1 MASTVWKGYISFGL
15 VSVPVRLY
23 AAAREQHVSF
33 NQIHEPCGSRIKQ
46 QTFCPVCDRVVERNE
61 LVKGYQV
68 DRDAYVLV
76 TGDELKTLEANSSE
90 AMEIAQFVSLSE
102 VDPIYFEASYYSAP
116 EDPGKRAYGLL
127 LQAMEKLNVAAI
139 AKVTLHSREQIVLMR
154 PYHQGIVLHTL
165 YFPAEV
171 REISE
176 YGKADNMTLQKPEM
190 DLAEQFIRQLTAKFE
205 PEQYKDEYAG
215 PRAGIDRN
223 QACRAGSRGA
233 AGKAKAGS
241 GHRPDGSSQE
251 EHRRARRPSRS
262 SDPGRGT
269 QEEGSKI
276 SPSGRRQTSS
286 PQQDGLVSIP
296 SALPANAK
304 TKVPLSRSVFRTPA
318 IGGPRSVSVSGTNVL
333 SFQVQGLTY

>member
-23 AAAREQHVSF
+23 AAARAEHVSF

-46 QTFCPVCDRVVERNE
+46 QTVCPVCDKVVERNE

-76 TGDELKTLEANSSE
+76 TGDELKTLEADSSE

-102 VDPIYFEASYYSAP
+102 VDPIYFESSFYSAP
-116 EDPGKRAYGLL
+116 EDPGRRAYGLL

-139 AKVTLHSREQIVLMR
+139 AKVTLHQREQIVLMR
-154 PYHQGIVLHTL
+154 PYHQGIILHTL

-176 YGKADNMTLQKPEM
+176 YGKTENMTLQKPEI

-205 PEQYKDEYAG
+205 PEQYKDEYQQRVLDMIETK
-215 PRAGIDRN
+215 RAGQVVAGQPLKPKLAPVIDLMEALKKSIAER
-223 QACRAGSRGA
+223 GSAAAAAPASAPALVEPSKKKAPKSAPAAEAKPARG
-233 AGKAKAGS
+233 
-241 GHRPDGSSQE
+241 R
-251 EHRRARRPSRS
+251 
-262 SDPGRGT
+262 
-269 QEEGSKI
+269 
-276 SPSGRRQTSS
+276 
-286 PQQDGLVSIP
+286 
-296 SALPANAK
+296 K
-304 TKVPLSRSVFRTPA
+304 T
-318 IGGPRSVSVSGTNVL
+318 G
-333 SFQVQGLTY
+333 

>member
-23 AAAREQHVSF
+23 AAARAEHVSF

-46 QTFCPVCDRVVERNE
+46 QTVCPVCDRVVERNE

-76 TGDELKTLEANSSE
+76 SGDELKTLEADSSE

-102 VDPIYFEASYYSAP
+102 VDPIYFESSFYSAP
-116 EDPGKRAYGLL
+116 EDAGRRAYGLL

-139 AKVTLHSREQIVLMR
+139 AKVTLHQREQIVLMR
-154 PYHQGIVLHTL
+154 PYHQGIILHTL

-176 YGKADNMTLQKPEM
+176 YGKTENMTLQKPEI

-205 PEQYKDEYAG
+205 PEQYKDEYQQRVLDMIETK
-215 PRAGIDRN
+215 RAG
-223 QACRAGSRGA
+223 QVVAGQPH
-233 AGKAKAGS
+233 KAKLAPVIDLMEALKKSIAERGS
-241 GHRPDGSSQE
+241 AAAAAPASAPALVEPSKKKAPKSAPAAE
-251 EHRRARRPSRS
+251 AKPAR
-262 SDPGRGT
+262 GR
-269 QEEGSKI
+269 
-276 SPSGRRQTSS
+276 
-286 PQQDGLVSIP
+286 
-296 SALPANAK
+296 K
-304 TKVPLSRSVFRTPA
+304 T
-318 IGGPRSVSVSGTNVL
+318 G
-333 SFQVQGLTY
+333 

>member
-46 QTFCPVCDRVVERNE
+46 QTFCPVCERVVERNE

-68 DRDAYVLV
+68 DRDSYVLV
-76 TGDELKTLEANSSE
+76 NGEELKTLEADSSE

-102 VDPIYFEASYYSAP
+102 VDPIYFESSYYSAP

-139 AKVTLHSREQIVLMR
+139 AKVTLHQREQIVLMR

-171 REISE
+171 REIAE
-176 YGKADNMTLQKPEM
+176 YGKTGIMNLQRPEM
-190 DLAEQFIRQLTAKFE
+190 DLAEQFIRQLTAQFE
-205 PEQYKDEYAG
+205 PEQYKDEYQQRVLDLIETK
-215 PRAGIDRN
+215 RAGQVVAGQPHKAKLAPVIDLME
-223 QACRAGSRGA
+223 ALKKSIAERGA
-233 AGKAKAGS
+233 TAAPTLVEPDKKKAPKSA
-241 GHRPDGSSQE
+241 PAADAKPT
-251 EHRRARRPSRS
+251 RRR
-262 SDPGRGT
+262 
-269 QEEGSKI
+269 
-276 SPSGRRQTSS
+276 
-286 PQQDGLVSIP
+286 
-296 SALPANAK
+296 K
-304 TKVPLSRSVFRTPA
+304 T
-318 IGGPRSVSVSGTNVL
+318 G
-333 SFQVQGLTY
+333 

>member
-154 PYHQGIVLHTL
+154 PYHQGIILHTL

-205 PEQYKDEYAG
+205 PEQYKDEYQDRVLAMIETK
-215 PRAGIDRN
+215 RAGQIVAGQPAKPKLAPVIDLME
-223 QACRAGSRGA
+223 ALKKSIADRGVPA
-233 AGKAKAGS
+233 AAPTLVEAPKKKAPKSA
-241 GHRPDGSSQE
+241 PAAE
-251 EHRRARRPSRS
+251 AKPARR
-262 SDPGRGT
+262 
-269 QEEGSKI
+269 SKT
-276 SPSGRRQTSS
+276 G
-286 PQQDGLVSIP
+286 
-296 SALPANAK
+296 
-304 TKVPLSRSVFRTPA
+304 
-318 IGGPRSVSVSGTNVL
+318 
-333 SFQVQGLTY
+333 

>member
-102 VDPIYFEASYYSAP
+102 VDPIYYEASYYSAP

-154 PYHQGIVLHTL
+154 PYHQGIILHTL

-205 PEQYKDEYAG
+205 PEQYKDEYQDRVLALIETK
-215 PRAGIDRN
+215 RAGQVVAGQPAKPRLAPVIDLME
-223 QACRAGSRGA
+223 ALKKSIAERGA
-233 AGKAKAGS
+233 PAAVPTLVEAPKKKAPKSA
-241 GHRPDGSSQE
+241 PAADAKP
-251 EHRRARRPSRS
+251 ARR
-262 SDPGRGT
+262 
-269 QEEGSKI
+269 SKT
-276 SPSGRRQTSS
+276 G
-286 PQQDGLVSIP
+286 
-296 SALPANAK
+296 
-304 TKVPLSRSVFRTPA
+304 
-318 IGGPRSVSVSGTNVL
+318 
-333 SFQVQGLTY
+333 

>member
-68 DRDAYVLV
+68 DRDSYVLV
-76 TGDELKTLEANSSE
+76 SGEELKTLEADSSE
-90 AMEIAQFVSLSE
+90 AMEIAQFVSLEE
-102 VDPIYFEASYYSAP
+102 VDPIYYEASYYSAP

-139 AKVTLHSREQIVLMR
+139 AKVTLHQREQIVLMR

-171 REISE
+171 REIAE
-176 YGKADNMTLQKPEM
+176 YGKTETMNLQKPEV

-205 PEQYKDEYAG
+205 PEQYKDEYQQRVLDLVETK
-215 PRAGIDRN
+215 RAGLVIAGQPPKPKLAPVIDLMEALKKSIAER
-223 QACRAGSRGA
+223 GGA
-233 AGKAKAGS
+233 AASPVIVEADKKKAPKSA
-241 GHRPDGSSQE
+241 PAAE
-251 EHRRARRPSRS
+251 AKPARRR
-262 SDPGRGT
+262 
-269 QEEGSKI
+269 
-276 SPSGRRQTSS
+276 
-286 PQQDGLVSIP
+286 
-296 SALPANAK
+296 K
-304 TKVPLSRSVFRTPA
+304 T
-318 IGGPRSVSVSGTNVL
+318 G
-333 SFQVQGLTY
+333 

>member
-23 AAAREQHVSF
+23 AAARAEHVSF

-46 QTFCPVCDRVVERNE
+46 QTVCPVCERVVERNE

-76 TGDELKTLEANSSE
+76 SGDELKTLEADSSE

-102 VDPIYFEASYYSAP
+102 VDPIYFESSFYSAP
-116 EDPGKRAYGLL
+116 EDPGRRAYSLL

-139 AKVTLHSREQIVLMR
+139 AKVTLHQREQIVLMR
-154 PYHQGIVLHTL
+154 PYHQGIILHTL

-176 YGKADNMTLQKPEM
+176 YGKTENMTLQKPEI

-205 PEQYKDEYAG
+205 PEQYKDEYQQRVLDMIETK
-215 PRAGIDRN
+215 RAGQVVAGQPLKPKLAPVIDLMEALKKSIAER
-223 QACRAGSRGA
+223 GTGA
-233 AGKAKAGS
+233 AAAAPTSAPALVEPSKKKAPKSA
-241 GHRPDGSSQE
+241 PAAE
-251 EHRRARRPSRS
+251 AKPAR
-262 SDPGRGT
+262 GR
-269 QEEGSKI
+269 
-276 SPSGRRQTSS
+276 
-286 PQQDGLVSIP
+286 
-296 SALPANAK
+296 K
-304 TKVPLSRSVFRTPA
+304 T
-318 IGGPRSVSVSGTNVL
+318 G
-333 SFQVQGLTY
+333 

>member
-23 AAAREQHVSF
+23 AAARAEHVSF

-46 QTFCPVCDRVVERNE
+46 QTFCPVCERVVERNE

-76 TGDELKTLEANSSE
+76 SGDELKTLEADSSE

-102 VDPIYFEASYYSAP
+102 VDPIYFESSFYSAP
-116 EDPGKRAYGLL
+116 EDPGRRAYGLL

-139 AKVTLHSREQIVLMR
+139 AKVTLHQREQIVLMR
-154 PYHQGIVLHTL
+154 PYHQGIILHTL

-176 YGKADNMTLQKPEM
+176 YGKTENMTLQKPEI

-205 PEQYKDEYAG
+205 PEQYKDEYQQRVLDMIETK
-215 PRAGIDRN
+215 RAGQVVAGQPPKPRLAPVIDLME
-223 QACRAGSRGA
+223 ALKKSIAERGA
-233 AGKAKAGS
+233 PAAAPTSAPELVEPSKKKAPKSAPAAEGK
-241 GHRPDGSSQE
+241 P
-251 EHRRARRPSRS
+251 ARRR
-262 SDPGRGT
+262 
-269 QEEGSKI
+269 
-276 SPSGRRQTSS
+276 
-286 PQQDGLVSIP
+286 
-296 SALPANAK
+296 K
-304 TKVPLSRSVFRTPA
+304 T
-318 IGGPRSVSVSGTNVL
+318 G
-333 SFQVQGLTY
+333 

>member
-46 QTFCPVCDRVVERNE
+46 QTFCPVCERVVERNE

-154 PYHQGIVLHTL
+154 PYHQGIILHTL

-176 YGKADNMTLQKPEM
+176 YGKADNMTLQKPEV

-205 PEQYKDEYAG
+205 PEQYKDEYQDRVLALVETK
-215 PRAGIDRN
+215 RAGQVVAGQPPKPRLAPVIDLME
-223 QACRAGSRGA
+223 ALKKSIAERGA
-233 AGKAKAGS
+233 PAAAPTLVEADQKKAPKSA
-241 GHRPDGSSQE
+241 PAAD
-251 EHRRARRPSRS
+251 AKPSR
-262 SDPGRGT
+262 
-269 QEEGSKI
+269 
-276 SPSGRRQTSS
+276 RR
-286 PQQDGLVSIP
+286 
-296 SALPANAK
+296 K
-304 TKVPLSRSVFRTPA
+304 T
-318 IGGPRSVSVSGTNVL
+318 G
-333 SFQVQGLTY
+333 

>member
-46 QTFCPVCDRVVERNE
+46 QTFCPVCERVVERNE

-68 DRDAYVLV
+68 DRDSYVLV

-90 AMEIAQFVSLSE
+90 AMEIAQFVSLEE
-102 VDPIYFEASYYSAP
+102 VDPIYYEASYYSAP

-139 AKVTLHSREQIVLMR
+139 AKVTLHQREQIVLMR

-171 REISE
+171 REIAE
-176 YGKADNMTLQKPEM
+176 YGKTENMTLQKPEM

-205 PEQYKDEYAG
+205 PDQYKDEYQQRVLELIETK
-215 PRAGIDRN
+215 RAGQVVAGQPSKPKLAPVIDLMEALKKSIAER
-223 QACRAGSRGA
+223 GSA
-233 AGKAKAGS
+233 AASPEVLQTDKKKAPKSA
-241 GHRPDGSSQE
+241 PAADAKP
-251 EHRRARRPSRS
+251 ARSR
-262 SDPGRGT
+262 
-269 QEEGSKI
+269 
-276 SPSGRRQTSS
+276 
-286 PQQDGLVSIP
+286 
-296 SALPANAK
+296 K
-304 TKVPLSRSVFRTPA
+304 T
-318 IGGPRSVSVSGTNVL
+318 G
-333 SFQVQGLTY
+333 

>member
-102 VDPIYFEASYYSAP
+102 VDPIYYEASYYSAP

-154 PYHQGIVLHTL
+154 PYHQGIILHTL

-205 PEQYKDEYAG
+205 PEQYKDEYADRVLALIETK
-215 PRAGIDRN
+215 RAGQVVAGQPAKPKLAPVIDLME
-223 QACRAGSRGA
+223 ALKKSIAERGA
-233 AGKAKAGS
+233 PAAVPTLVEAPKKKAPKSA
-241 GHRPDGSSQE
+241 PAADAKP
-251 EHRRARRPSRS
+251 ARR
-262 SDPGRGT
+262 
-269 QEEGSKI
+269 SKT
-276 SPSGRRQTSS
+276 G
-286 PQQDGLVSIP
+286 
-296 SALPANAK
+296 
-304 TKVPLSRSVFRTPA
+304 
-318 IGGPRSVSVSGTNVL
+318 
-333 SFQVQGLTY
+333 